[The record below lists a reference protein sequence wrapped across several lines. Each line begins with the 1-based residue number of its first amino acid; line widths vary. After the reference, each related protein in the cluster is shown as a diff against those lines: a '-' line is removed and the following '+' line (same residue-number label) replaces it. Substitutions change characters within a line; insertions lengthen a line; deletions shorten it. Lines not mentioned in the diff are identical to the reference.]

1 MIKKILRRLFCTI
14 ALLFSGI
21 IFALCGYYLVE
32 IEPHRSEITSLS
44 QSLNQA
50 PHHNPQID
58 PLLSVIYPTQS
69 IYASASRDLFFHFH
83 QGQRI
88 SQGKYHLHH
97 ALWQLWLTV
106 LYNQSEINSIWLAEA
121 YFGSDNGNPVY
132 GLEHASQVR
141 FSAPVSTLNCSQL
154 VELLA
159 MLHAPSLYK
168 AKPELFKQR
177 VEKLEVKGCSEQK
190 VKQE

>member
-1 MIKKILRRLFCTI
+1 MF
-14 ALLFSGI
+14 
-21 IFALCGYYLVE
+21 GYYLVE
-32 IEPHRSEITSLS
+32 IEPHRSEINSLS

-50 PHHNPQID
+50 PRHNPQVD
-58 PLLSVIYPTQS
+58 SLLSVIYPSQS
-69 IYASASRDLFFHFH
+69 IYVYAARDLFSNFH

-88 SQGKYHLHH
+88 PQGKYHLHN

-106 LYNQSEINSIWLAEA
+106 LYSQSEINSIWLSNA
-121 YFGSDNGNPVY
+121 YFGADNGKPVY
-132 GLEHASQVR
+132 GLENAAQVR
-141 FSAPVSTLNCSQL
+141 FSVPVSALNCSQT

-177 VEKLEVKGCSEQK
+177 VEKLEMRGCTDRREN
-190 VKQE
+190 QE